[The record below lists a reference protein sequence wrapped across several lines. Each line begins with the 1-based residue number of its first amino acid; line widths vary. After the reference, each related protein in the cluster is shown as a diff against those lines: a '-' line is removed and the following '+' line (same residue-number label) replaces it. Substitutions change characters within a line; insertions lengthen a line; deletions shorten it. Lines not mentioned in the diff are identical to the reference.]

1 MDLQH
6 YPLLVVGA
14 GIAIVALIFWYV
26 ATEIDRRKR
35 NVGTVA
41 IGIVIALCIAAIIP
55 PQEKLKR
62 GIDLIGGSSF
72 IVEIMPGVDDDG
84 NPLPVNEGAVTQAKI
99 TLIKRLSNS
108 GLSDNL
114 IQPLGNDRLII
125 EMPGVGQDRRD
136 EIREIIEKTAR
147 LQLKKVHPNSNGILA
162 QIAAGT
168 KTVEP
173 GYKTYRM
180 RMTDQETNQI
190 IGYEDI
196 LLSNKT
202 IVGGDKVQ
210 NASPAGGNQIG
221 VVQVQLNKEGGQ
233 RLFNA
238 TSEMTLGQDRMAV
251 VLDDLVLIAP
261 TVQATLSR
269 DFVISG
275 LDGRKEVMAISDA
288 LNNPLKNP
296 LKILSERNVSARY
309 GDEVAR
315 QGITAA
321 IAGLGL
327 TLLFV
332 LLYYRFAGLVA
343 LAGLVVNML
352 MLFGAMAMFGA
363 TFTLPGIAGIIL
375 TIGVAVDANVLI
387 YERLREELA
396 SGKSL
401 GNALKASYE
410 KAFSAILDANI
421 TTLLT
426 AIILLWR
433 ASDQMKGFAI
443 TLTIG
448 ILSSMFAALLVT
460 RVLFFWGKDTG
471 VLKKLTFMNLI
482 PERTIKFMEMRKPA
496 FMISGLLLVGSLVV
510 MGTKRDS
517 SLGIDFLGGS
527 IITIQLEEG
536 QELTTETVMGHIN
549 DLTLTKN
556 ATVQLEQPVGS
567 NGDLISVKCATEDL
581 EQITAKLRK
590 DVDLLSAIE
599 QKVLGFNTK
608 KGQEISK
615 DEIASAL
622 ADLSLSSQPSI
633 ESKQSPDTGVTTTTI
648 GVGPTDAEKVSLE
661 LKKDFPALSEI
672 SETNQY
678 KIDISPETISA
689 SLGDEF
695 FKNSLYALGLG
706 LFAVLIYI
714 SLRFEFS
721 FAVGAFVAL
730 FHDIIICIGVVIMIG
745 TELSLIHVGAF
756 LTIAGYS
763 INDTIV
769 VFDRMRETLR
779 SKRGDIGNVMNLAIN
794 ATLSRTLLT
803 SLTTFVSV
811 IVLWI
816 FGGSALKDFSFAIMV
831 GIIVGTYSSIFI
843 AAPVVYIWSKA
854 RGTNLRTELLD
865 ASLDMS
871 TDMGEPAPEK

>member
-1 MDLQH
+1 MDLQD

-14 GIAIVALIFWYV
+14 GIAIAALIFWYV

-41 IGIVIALCIAAIIP
+41 IGIVIALCLAAIFP
-55 PQEKLKR
+55 PQEKLKG
-62 GIDLIGGSSF
+62 GIDLVGGSSF
-72 IVEIMPGVDDDG
+72 IVQIKPGLDDD
-84 NPLPVNEGAVTQAKI
+84 NNVLPVNEGAIAQAKA
-99 TLIKRLSNS
+99 TLVKRLSNS
-108 GLSDNL
+108 GLADNL
-114 IQPLGNDRLII
+114 IQPLGTDRLII
-125 EMPGVGQDRRD
+125 EMPGVGQERRD

-147 LQLKKVHPNSNGILA
+147 LLLKEVHPNSDAILA
-162 QIAAGT
+162 QIEAGT

-173 GYKTYRM
+173 GYKPFRM
-180 RMTDQETNQI
+180 RITDPDTNKI
-190 IGYEDI
+190 IGYRQI
-196 LLSNKT
+196 LLRNTT

-210 NASPAGGNQIG
+210 RARPTGELG
-221 VVQVQLNKEGGQ
+221 VVAVTLDSEGGQ
-233 RLFNA
+233 RLSNT
-238 TSEMTLGQDRMAV
+238 TSRMNLGQDRMAV

-261 TVQATLSR
+261 TVQASLSR

-275 LDGRKEVMAISDA
+275 LDGREEVNSISEA

-296 LKILSERNVSARY
+296 LEILSERNVTARY
-309 GDEVAR
+309 GKEVVR

-327 TLLFV
+327 TLVFV

-352 MLFGAMAMFGA
+352 ILFGSMAMFGA

-396 SGKSL
+396 AGKSL
-401 GNALKASYE
+401 GNALKAAYE
-410 KAFSAILDANI
+410 KAFSAIFDANI

-460 RVLFFWGKDTG
+460 RVLFFWGRDTG
-471 VLKKLTFMNLI
+471 VLKNLTFMNLI
-482 PERTIKFMEMRKPA
+482 PQRTIQFMEMRKPA
-496 FMISGLLLVGSLVV
+496 FMISGILLIGSLVV
-510 MGTKRDS
+510 TGTKNKDA
-517 SLGIDFLGGS
+517 LGIDFLGGS
-527 IITIQLEEG
+527 IITMQLQEG
-536 QELTTETVMGHIN
+536 QELSAKTVKEALS
-549 DLTLTKN
+549 DLTLTKEV
-556 ATVQLEQPVGS
+556 TVQLEEPVGS
-567 NGDLISVKCATEDL
+567 DGELVSVKCASEDL
-581 EQITAKLRK
+581 EKISAELRK
-590 DVDLLSAIE
+590 DIPILGEIDVQGRFNIDL
-599 QKVLGFNTK
+599 
-608 KGQEISK
+608 
-615 DEIASAL
+615 
-622 ADLSLSSQPSI
+622 
-633 ESKQSPDTGVTTTTI
+633 
-648 GVGPTDAEKVSLE
+648 
-661 LKKDFPALSEI
+661 
-672 SETNQY
+672 
-678 KIDISPETISA
+678 SPETISA
-689 SLGDEF
+689 SLGNEF
-695 FKNSLYALGLG
+695 LKNSIYALALG

-721 FAVGAFVAL
+721 FAVGAFAAL
-730 FHDIIICIGVVIMIG
+730 FHDIIICIGVVIMTG

-779 SKRGDIGNVMNLAIN
+779 SKRGDVGKVMNLAIN
-794 ATLSRTLLT
+794 ATLSRTILT
-803 SLTTFVSV
+803 SVTTFVAV
-811 IVLWI
+811 FVLWI
-816 FGGSALKDFSFAIMV
+816 FGGSALKDFSFAIMIGV
-831 GIIVGTYSSIFI
+831 IVGTYSSIFI
-843 AAPVVYIWSKA
+843 AAPVVYLWSKA

-865 ASLDMS
+865 ASMDMS
-871 TDMGEPAPEK
+871 TEIGEPATEK